1 MIDYEE
7 ETTENS
13 DENILKALAVPVKL
27 GPYQYGCPFCPKM
40 MPTSKN
46 MKRHILVHTSEK
58 PYQCNVC
65 GKWFKTKSYVKTHK
79 KVRHSILG
87 V

>member
-1 MIDYEE
+1 MLDYEE
-7 ETTENS
+7 ETIEILDEEN
-13 DENILKALAVPVKL
+13 LKALAVPVKL
-27 GPYQYGCPFCPKM
+27 GPSKYGCPFCPKI
-40 MPTSKN
+40 MPTSN
-46 MKRHILVHTSEK
+46 MMKSHILVHTGEK

-65 GKWFKTKSYVKTHK
+65 GKCFKTKSYVKTHK